1 MGTYK
6 LTLAYDGTEF
16 VGWQR
21 QAAGT
26 SVQGLIEDA
35 LGELDDG
42 TVTVIGAGRT
52 DAGVHAVGQVASVSL
67 RREIEPDVLQ
77 RALNAHLPLSIRVVS
92 AASAPS
98 TFHARFDARAKHYR
112 YRIWNGPAVLPFDRL
127 YVWHVVGAL
136 DREAMA
142 AAAERLEGRHDF
154 AAVQAAG
161 SSVATTTRELALSR
175 LTSSNTEAA
184 VADNNPDLRVLRVL
198 RGGDFSVSSASSA
211 AGHLLR
217 YEVIG
222 DGFLRHMVR
231 TIVGTLVEIGRGRHP
246 VEWMDEVLASRDRS
260 AAGPTAPATGLFLM
274 AVSYGEPLAGE
285 P

>member
-26 SVQGLIEDA
+26 SIQGLIEDA

-52 DAGVHAVGQVASVSL
+52 DARVHAVGQVASVSL

-77 RALNAHLPLSIRVVS
+77 RALNARLPLAIRVVS

-98 TFHARFDARAKHYR
+98 AFHARFDARAKHYR
-112 YRIWNGPAVLPFDRL
+112 YRIWNGPTVLPFDRL

-154 AAVQAAG
+154 AAFQAAG
-161 SSVATTTRELALSR
+161 SLVATTTRELALSR
-175 LTSSNTEAA
+175 LTSPNAEAA
-184 VADNNPDLRVLRVL
+184 VADNPDLRVL

-211 AGHLLR
+211 APGAGHLIC